1 MHPDDDA
8 VPVFE
13 SWIDRQVRLAV
24 ERGDFDN
31 LPGKGKPV
39 DLGQPGRERP
49 WIVDRLSREDL
60 SSILPTPLL
69 LRKETENLATQLE
82 SVKTE
87 QAAREIIQNL
97 NQRIKESNL
106 SPTTP
111 RIITALVDE
120 EATIRAWRRQR

>member
-69 LRKETENLATQLE
+69 LRKEKENLATQLE

-87 QAAREIIQNL
+87 QVAREIIQNL

-111 RIITALVDE
+111 RIITTLVDE